1 MAAAAA
7 AAGPPIPDD
16 DEESDP
22 EELGPVH
29 GPQLPPLNP
38 FAAASPV
45 AASPS
50 HVTLTAEMFE
60 RMMQVIASRGNS
72 SASSEGLDSRDLL
85 RLLPKPEI
93 FKVPPRQDE
102 HAAWLSWWWGTRQ
115 YITALDH
122 RFDSDIAVIEANLS
136 REVVLSPSDPPGT
149 AVRSAQLYAILC
161 SLLKGKAL
169 SIVRQIDSK
178 RGYEALRLLLMQYQP
193 PSKVR
198 SLGILSALTTIK
210 SFDHKQPI
218 LPQLLELERAF
229 EEYQRASGEPVQESL
244 KSALLLRSI
253 TASMRSHIAAS
264 LDEDAGYST
273 LRECVLKFER
283 TQFKWSGMHVF
294 APDGLF
300 ATGNVDAGGQQ
311 PMDVDAVTKGKG
323 KKGKKGGKGKAKGA
337 NDKGKG
343 KGQWNQQQNQW
354 NQQKGKGKGDQSKGK
369 QQSWQGGQGQGKG
382 QWNQQQNQWSQQKG
396 KGDKGKGKQQPW
408 YPNPWQHQGKGYG
421 AVSQVTDAS
430 TTLPQHS
437 PSPSPTASTVGCS
450 ASQVQGSV
458 CRVDFADG
466 LVFDMTGIGNAPASQ
481 FRVQTITLVSDC
493 ASVCDSSASFA
504 SDLRDSENNDEIH
517 CNHLPQSGPQA
528 ACEPSLQFVGELQDF
543 PGDILDASF
552 RVDELQDFPGDILDA
567 SFRESAAPSA
577 AASPSS
583 HMSSWCDVLS
593 QRTTT
598 RSVAI
603 TFSLGPF
610 VMTCHTAMTTV
621 TGSMRQCLRTP
632 CAFCLSVPSPLVTCR
647 SVAP

>member
-16 DEESDP
+16 EEESDP
-22 EELGPVH
+22 EELGPVQ

-38 FAAASPV
+38 FAAASPI
-45 AASPS
+45 AASPT

-60 RMMQVIASRGNS
+60 RMMQVIASKGNG

-300 ATGNVDAGGQQ
+300 ATGNADAGGQQ

-323 KKGKKGGKGKAKGA
+323 KKGKCAERKEAKA
-337 NDKGKG
+337 
-343 KGQWNQQQNQW
+343 
-354 NQQKGKGKGDQSKGK
+354 
-369 QQSWQGGQGQGKG
+369 
-382 QWNQQQNQWSQQKG
+382 
-396 KGDKGKGKQQPW
+396 
-408 YPNPWQHQGKGYG
+408 
-421 AVSQVTDAS
+421 
-430 TTLPQHS
+430 
-437 PSPSPTASTVGCS
+437 
-450 ASQVQGSV
+450 
-458 CRVDFADG
+458 R
-466 LVFDMTGIGNAPASQ
+466 
-481 FRVQTITLVSDC
+481 
-493 ASVCDSSASFA
+493 
-504 SDLRDSENNDEIH
+504 
-517 CNHLPQSGPQA
+517 
-528 ACEPSLQFVGELQDF
+528 
-543 PGDILDASF
+543 
-552 RVDELQDFPGDILDA
+552 
-567 SFRESAAPSA
+567 
-577 AASPSS
+577 
-583 HMSSWCDVLS
+583 
-593 QRTTT
+593 
-598 RSVAI
+598 
-603 TFSLGPF
+603 
-610 VMTCHTAMTTV
+610 
-621 TGSMRQCLRTP
+621 
-632 CAFCLSVPSPLVTCR
+632 
-647 SVAP
+647 